1 MKYTFLL
8 LAAICIISGCKKKS
22 DAPKM
27 VYSLNGLADVTVGQY
42 VDTTFFVALGA
53 TYESGPQEAITIT
66 PDSLPAGLTVSPASA
81 SGTPTFA
88 TIFTFHGR
96 VNTAGAHP
104 ILITTNSAVAGK
116 KSFHFNLIATPNPAF
131 TYGTT
136 INDISIAQYVHNTFY
151 VPVSLS
157 LLTGFT
163 DTVTVTPDNTVAG
176 ISFSPTSISGKPNFS
191 GALTMTT
198 GFNTPGTHPVTVT
211 TSSASTTPQT
221 HTFNVIVT
229 PSTDCAPEI
238 FGVYTTVTTCSPH
251 TIYDGTSSYLIE
263 DAHIA
268 NKADISLP
276 CLIIRANI
284 NCASGTFTTDPYT
297 FSGLTATGLS
307 GDTFNDNTVICHYTL
322 SGSINAT
329 CTTTYT
335 R

>member
-1 MKYTFLL
+1 MDYT
-8 LAAICIISGCKKKS
+8 I
-22 DAPKM
+22 
-27 VYSLNGLADVTVGQY
+27 NGLADVTVGQY
-42 VDTTFFVALGA
+42 VDTTFFLTVEAA
-53 TYESGPQEAITIT
+53 YVSGPQEAITIT
-66 PDSLPAGLTVSPASA
+66 PDSLPAGLTVSPTSA
-81 SGTPTFA
+81 SGTPTCA

-96 VNTAGAHP
+96 VNTAGTHS
-104 ILITTNSAVAGK
+104 ILITTNSAIAGK
-116 KSFHFNLIATPNPAF
+116 KSFHFNVIATPNPAF
-131 TYGTT
+131 TYSTS
-136 INDISIAQYVHNTFY
+136 INDISIAQYVHNTFS
-151 VPVSLS
+151 VPVSFS

-163 DTVTVTPDNTVAG
+163 DTITVTPDNTVTG
-176 ISFSPTSISGKPNFS
+176 ISFSPASISGKPNFS

-221 HTFNVIVT
+221 HTFNVIIT

-238 FGVYTTVTTCSPH
+238 FGTYTTVTSCTPN

-268 NKADISLP
+268 GKANIDLP
-276 CLIIRANI
+276 SLIIRANL
-284 NCASGTFTTDPYT
+284 NCTSGTFTTDTYT
-297 FSGLTATGLS
+297 FSGLTATGIS